1 MSYLIKCQKNYGTKK
16 KPKQTVTEVK
26 KKTKTSMNAHGIR
39 PISRITTQLEDSSE
53 EIIHDVAKRGSDRK
67 HK

>member
-1 MSYLIKCQKNYGTKK
+1 
-16 KPKQTVTEVK
+16 
-26 KKTKTSMNAHGIR
+26 MNAHGIR

-67 HK
+67 HKWKYKRRYESKTSPPDMSNQTSRIWKDRK